1 MLAAACGNESLLLK
15 TREAVAVHDVTRFLT
30 PQSLVELKDLEAA
43 YKEKGDEW
51 SSARVR
57 SIWALL

>member
-1 MLAAACGNESLLLK
+1 M
-15 TREAVAVHDVTRFLT
+15 VTRFLT

-51 SSARVR
+51 SSQGLR